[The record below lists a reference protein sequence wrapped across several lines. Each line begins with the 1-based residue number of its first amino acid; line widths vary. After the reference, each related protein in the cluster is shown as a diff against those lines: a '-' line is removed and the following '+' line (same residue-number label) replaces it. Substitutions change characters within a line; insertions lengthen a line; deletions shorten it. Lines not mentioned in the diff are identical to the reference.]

1 MGCWAHS
8 GCATGGARQRD
19 GTGPRH
25 SGWTPHHLLRSRGA
39 GDDGCELARG
49 PGSCG
54 PGGPGRRFR
63 GLAEREAADRRRM
76 TAAAPSPGAIALGL
90 RANLAKFSLLVGVNA
105 LVGGMLGQERTVLPL
120 LATHVFHLTA
130 VTAALTFIVAFGVT
144 KALTTVAAGPLSD
157 RFGRKPVLVAGW
169 LAALPVPL
177 LLIWA
182 PNWGWVILANILLG
196 INQGLAWSMTV
207 NMKIDLVGPVRRGL
221 AMGLNE
227 AAGYGALAVTAYLT
241 GFVAQ
246 HAGLRPQPFF
256 FGVAYAGLG
265 LGLSVFLVRES
276 QDHARFEGGA
286 SQDRSGLQSV
296 SIRHIFA
303 ETSFRERALSASC
316 AAGLTNNLNDGM
328 AWGLFPLFFAQRG
341 LSLVQIG
348 ALVALYPLVW
358 AAGQVGTGALSD
370 RMGRK
375 GLIASG
381 LAVQAAS
388 LAVIAVGQGFTTW
401 AIGAIG
407 LGLGTAMAYPSLLAA
422 VGDVAHPS
430 WRASAG
436 GRYRVWR
443 G

>member
-1 MGCWAHS
+1 
-8 GCATGGARQRD
+8 
-19 GTGPRH
+19 
-25 SGWTPHHLLRSRGA
+25 
-39 GDDGCELARG
+39 
-49 PGSCG
+49 
-54 PGGPGRRFR
+54 
-63 GLAEREAADRRRM
+63 M
-76 TAAAPSPGAIALGL
+76 TATLRRPRAIALGL
-90 RANLAKFSLLVGVNA
+90 RANLAQFSLLVGVNA

-120 LATHVFHLTA
+120 LATHVFRLTA
-130 VTAALTFIVAFGVT
+130 VTAALTFIIAFGVT
-144 KALTTVAAGPLSD
+144 KALTNFAAGPLSD

-169 LAALPVPL
+169 LAAVPVPL

-182 PNWGWVILANILLG
+182 PTWGWVIVANVLLG
-196 INQGLAWSMTV
+196 INQGFAWSMTV
-207 NMKIDLVGPVRRGL
+207 NMKIDLVGPLRRGL

-276 QDHARFEGGA
+276 QGHARFEGGA
-286 SQDRSGLQSV
+286 TQDRSGLQTV

-316 AAGLTNNLNDGM
+316 AGGLTNNLNDGM

-430 WRASAG
+430 WRASAVG
-436 GRYRVWR
+436 VYRLWR
-443 G
+443 DMGFVAGALLSGAVADLFGLVAAIWVVAGITAVGAVIVAVRMYETHPRVRAPANRPESLGS